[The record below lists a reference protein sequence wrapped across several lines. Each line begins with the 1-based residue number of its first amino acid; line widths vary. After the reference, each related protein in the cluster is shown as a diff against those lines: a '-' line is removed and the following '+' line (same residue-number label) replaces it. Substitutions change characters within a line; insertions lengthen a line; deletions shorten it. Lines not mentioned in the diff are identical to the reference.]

1 MEQNNKNETC
11 GYCIVGF
18 ITSFVFVII
27 PIFLSL
33 KGLQICKEEGLK
45 GKELG
50 IAGLTIAGIKAVIL
64 IICQLIYLMAKAAIS
79 QGHFTF

>member
-1 MEQNNKNETC
+1 MEQNNKDETC

-27 PIFLSL
+27 PIFISL

-45 GKELG
+45 GRELG
-50 IAGLTIAGIKAVIL
+50 IAGLTIAGIKAAIL
-64 IICQLIYLMAKAAIS
+64 ILCHLLFLMMKASIS
-79 QGHFTF
+79 QGH

>member
-18 ITSFVFVII
+18 ITSFVFVIVL
-27 PIFLSL
+27 IFLSL

-50 IAGLTIAGIKAVIL
+50 IVGLTIAGIKAVIL
-64 IICQLIYLMAKAAIS
+64 IICYLIYLIAKAAIA
-79 QGHFTF
+79 QGGITF

>member
-27 PIFLSL
+27 PIFISL
-33 KGLQICKEEGLK
+33 KGLQICKEDGLK
-45 GKELG
+45 GKELA
-50 IAGLTIAGIKAVIL
+50 IAGLTIAGIKAVII
-64 IICQLIYLMAKAAIS
+64 IICYLILLMAKAAIS